1 MPSKRG
7 AGRLATYLNAHP
19 CERSDVRNPVSRPKE
34 RHGFMQQLMY
44 LQTRGW
50 RMRPS
55 CPCMH
60 RGRPGCT
67 SAADND
73 VRSFNLHDGTRSHS
87 AALPTRSPTP
97 KARLLET
104 DAHVV
109 IFSAPICRIVD
120 SVRPHATSWMRSL
133 CTPTHSSGC
142 PRRIVGKHQPA
153 QQINPEPWDPV
164 ALVTEP
170 SLSSVFGASSWF
182 SAPP

>member
-1 MPSKRG
+1 MRIHASARTFAIQYPGQRSAAGSCISSCTCKRG
-7 AGRLATYLNAHP
+7 DGECDHHARACIGVAQGAPRLRIMTCGASTFTMA
-19 CERSDVRNPVSRPKE
+19 
-34 RHGFMQQLMY
+34 
-44 LQTRGW
+44 
-50 RMRPS
+50 
-55 CPCMH
+55 
-60 RGRPGCT
+60 
-67 SAADND
+67 
-73 VRSFNLHDGTRSHS
+73 RSHS